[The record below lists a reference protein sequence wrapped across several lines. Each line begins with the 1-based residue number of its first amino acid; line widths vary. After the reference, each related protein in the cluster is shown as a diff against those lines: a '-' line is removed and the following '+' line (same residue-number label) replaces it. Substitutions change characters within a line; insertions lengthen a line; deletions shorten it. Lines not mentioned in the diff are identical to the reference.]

1 MPSRREL
8 LHSMTVLGVT
18 GALAGCQDGGGPA
31 ETDTDTPTET
41 TTTTAPGDDETQTE
55 AATVQV
61 QTHDEYGDILVDSEG
76 MTLYLFT
83 PDGENESVCT
93 DDCAEA
99 WPPLTVEDEPRAG
112 ENLEAPLETFER
124 PDGSMQVAIDGV
136 PLYYFQRDEAPGDTT
151 GQGVND
157 AWYVLGPD
165 GSGIMPTVMIQEHDE
180 YGNILVD
187 SEGMTLYL
195 FTPDS
200 ENESVCTDDCAE
212 AWPPLTVEGDPLAG
226 SDLEAPL
233 ETFERPDGSMQVAID
248 GVPLYYFQRDEEP
261 GDTTGQG
268 VNDVWFVLGPDGSA
282 IKPTVMVRN
291 HETYGDI
298 LVDSEGMTLYLFTP
312 DGENETACTDDC
324 AALWPPLTVE
334 GEPTASGGL
343 EAPLG
348 TFERPDGSMQ
358 VAIDGVPLYLFQ
370 RDEEPGDATG
380 QGLND
385 AWYVLAPDGS
395 MINTMATETQ
405 TETPTSTMGS
415 NTGSSG
421 SRY

>member
-31 ETDTDTPTET
+31 ATATDTPTET
-41 TTTTAPGDDETQTE
+41 TTTTAPDDTPTD

-76 MTLYLFT
+76 MTLYLLT
-83 PDGENESVCT
+83 ADGAKESVCT
-93 DDCAEA
+93 DDCADA
-99 WPPLTVEDEPRAG
+99 WPPLTVDGDPTAG
-112 ENLEAPLETFER
+112 ENVEGSLETFER

-136 PLYYFQRDEAPGDTT
+136 PLYYFQRDEAPGDAT

-157 AWYVLGPD
+157 VWYVLGPD
-165 GSGIMPTVMIQEHDE
+165 GSAIKPTVMVREHDT

-195 FTPDS
+195 LTADGA
-200 ENESVCTDDCAE
+200 NESVCTDDCAD
-212 AWPPLTVEGDPLAG
+212 AWPPLTVDDDPLAG

-248 GVPLYYFQRDEEP
+248 GVPLYYFQGDEEP

-282 IKPTVMVRN
+282 ITPTVMVRN

-312 DGENETACTDDC
+312 DGENETACTGGC
-324 AALWPPLTVE
+324 ATAWPPLTVE
-334 GEPTASGGL
+334 GEPTASGAL

-358 VAIDGVPLYLFQ
+358 VAIDGVPLYTFQ
-370 RDEEPGDATG
+370 NDDEPGDVAG
-380 QGLND
+380 QGVND
-385 AWYVLAPDGS
+385 AWYVVAPDGS
-395 MINTMATETQ
+395 TIMTMATETS
-405 TETPTSTMGS
+405 TETPTSTSMDSDSGS
-415 NTGSSG
+415 AGSS
-421 SRY
+421 Y